1 MRAPRT
7 FLLLLT
13 GFYGLTLFGCANT
26 AAKSLAPPTKD
37 TAAMKGPEVHAASKL
52 TISADEIGKRFL
64 KLISGLES
72 RQDINP
78 VRIQE
83 IMGFPVSV
91 APGALGAVVWSEDLG
106 GGWRYSFDYIPES
119 PSLLAGVGLAF
130 EHQTNQFSDMKEV
143 CHLDFNYY
151 DSALKNMGFVASPT
165 YGPIGQ
171 LENWRYV
178 KFAKDNSGGDIVISV
193 IPQSVAA
200 GSEGVC
206 VKSITTLNGR

>member
-1 MRAPRT
+1 MRALRT
-7 FLLLLT
+7 FLPLLM
-13 GFYGLTLFGCANT
+13 GFCGLTLCGCAHT
-26 AAKSLAPPTKD
+26 AATSLAPPTKD
-37 TAAMKGPEVHAASKL
+37 ITAMKEPEAHAASRL

-72 RQDINP
+72 RQDISP
-78 VRIQE
+78 ARIQE

-91 APGALGAVVWSEDLG
+91 APGALGAVIWSEDLG

-119 PSLLAGVGLAF
+119 PSLLAGVGLSF

-151 DSALKNMGFVASPT
+151 DSALRNMGFVASPT

-171 LENWRYV
+171 LENWRYA
-178 KFAKDNSGGDIVISV
+178 KFSKNNSDGDIVISV
-193 IPQSVAA
+193 IPQSVVA
-200 GSEGVC
+200 GSEEVC
-206 VKSITTLNGR
+206 VKSISTLNGR

>member
-1 MRAPRT
+1 MRALQT
-7 FLLLLT
+7 SLLMLT
-13 GFYGLTLFGCANT
+13 GLYSLTLCGCAHT
-26 AAKSLAPPTKD
+26 AAQSLAPPTKD
-37 TAAMKGPEVHAASKL
+37 TTAMKKTEAHAASRL

-72 RQDINP
+72 RQDISP
-78 VRIQE
+78 ARIQE

-91 APGALGAVVWSEDLG
+91 SPGALGAVVWSEDLG

-119 PSLLAGVGLAF
+119 PSLLAGVGLSF
-130 EHQTNQFSDMKEV
+130 EHQTDQFSDMKEV
-143 CHLDFNYY
+143 CHLDFNDY
-151 DSALKNMGFVASPT
+151 DKTLKNMGFIASPT

-171 LENWRYV
+171 LENWRYT
-178 KFAKDNSGGDIVISV
+178 KFAKNNSGGDIVISV

-206 VKSITTLNGR
+206 VKSISTLNGR